1 MKSYT
6 VKPLALAVIMASV
19 STPLLAEEKTVP
31 ADDNQTIE
39 EVAVVGQRV
48 SYANSSTNDV
58 MQQSRSSLNNVMDM
72 VNDLPGVK
80 ISQGDAFGSDDY
92 STTITMRGFTVS
104 RNDQQL
110 GITIDGVPN
119 GGSAYAGGSK
129 ANRFLDGEN
138 TLTVEV
144 GQGTADIASA
154 SLDALGGTLNFVSD
168 NPLAERNTRIDM
180 TSGDFN
186 ARKTFIRHDT
196 GLINDNTTAYFSL
209 SNSYNNRWIGTGSN
223 GSSDR
228 LHAEAKSVTELKN
241 ARITARISYDDVNED
256 NYDYVS
262 YEAFKQNPRWDRL
275 TNFWTGD
282 PELDQQF
289 AEAWSTLRENT
300 LLYVKGDFFLA
311 DNLTLDV
318 TPYVHLQNGRG
329 DWLPPYQVYPT
340 VGGVRVSEG
349 NVSNTRYWWRDASG
363 NPLLDGSGNGI
374 QNPADTTG
382 LTRVSSYRNTNYDKQ
397 RYGVTSNLKW
407 QLQNHTL
414 RAGVWA
420 EYQDRN
426 KTREWRA
433 VLDPRVSYEFD
444 NTPYWT
450 QFNDDYLTTTLKFY
464 VQDAMQFGN
473 LNLTVGAQQY
483 LVDIARDDRFDN
495 SNDYDLNSDSDL
507 LKSVGAVYSLSHAVE
522 LFAGYSEN
530 FKALYDTLLDSSQ
543 VKVQGLKP
551 ETAKNIDFG
560 VRYFGDAITASI
572 TGYVVQFDNRI
583 TQLTYANTD
592 EGTPDYLTELDGRFV
607 NLGGIDSQGVELALE
622 WKISNE
628 LTFNSSLSQNRSE
641 YSANVVDDISYYRK
655 GDRVAGIPETMAYLA
670 LSYARDGYRAGIT
683 ANHTGE
689 YYGAA
694 SGGNSERI
702 PSYTLSNLYIGYN
715 GLMPDNSMFKSFD
728 VNFTINNLT
737 DETYI
742 SGGQEGAYLLGAART
757 AAITGSL
764 NF

>member
-92 STTITMRGFTVS
+92 TTTITMRGFTVS

-209 SNSYNNRWIGTGSN
+209 SNSYNNRWMGTGSN
-223 GSSDR
+223 GYSDR

-349 NVSNTRYWWRDASG
+349 NVSNTRYWWLDASG

-382 LTRVSSYRNTNYDKQ
+382 LTRVSSYRHTHYDKQ

-426 KTREWRA
+426 KTRDWHA
-433 VLDPRVSYEFD
+433 VLDPRISYEFN

-483 LVDIARDDRFDN
+483 LVDIERDDRFDN
-495 SNDYDLNSDSDL
+495 SNDFDLNSDSDL
-507 LKSVGAVYSLSHAVE
+507 LKSIGAVYSLSHAVE

-543 VKVQGLKP
+543 DKVQGLKP
-551 ETAKNIDFG
+551 ETAENIDFG

-592 EGTPDYLTELDGRFV
+592 GGTPDYLTELDGRFV

-641 YSANVVDDISYYRK
+641 YSENVVDDNSNYRK

-742 SGGQEGAYLLGAART
+742 SGGQEGAYLLGSART

>member
-1 MKSYT
+1 MNSFT
-6 VKPLALAVIMASV
+6 VKPLTLAVLLASV
-19 STPLLAEEKTVP
+19 SVTLQAEEKTAP

-39 EVAVVGQRV
+39 EVAVIGQRV

-209 SNSYNNRWIGTGSN
+209 SNSYNNRWMGTGSN
-223 GSSDR
+223 GYSDR

-241 ARITARISYDDVNED
+241 ARITARISYDDVHED

-340 VGGVRVSEG
+340 VGGQRVSEG
-349 NVSNTRYWWRDASG
+349 NVSNTPYWWLDASG

-382 LTRVSSYRNTNYDKQ
+382 LTRVSSYRHTHYDKQ

-426 KTREWRA
+426 KTRDWHA
-433 VLDPRVSYEFD
+433 VLDPRISYEFN

-483 LVDIARDDRFDN
+483 LVDIERDDRFDN

-543 VKVQGLKP
+543 DKVQGLKP
-551 ETAKNIDFG
+551 ETAENIDFG

-583 TQLTYANTD
+583 TQLTYANTNG
-592 EGTPDYLTELDGRFV
+592 GTPDYLTELDGRFV

-622 WKISNE
+622 WKINDV

-641 YSANVVDDISYYRK
+641 YSENVVDDNSNYRK

-683 ANHTGE
+683 ANHTGG

>member
-1 MKSYT
+1 MKPFIT
-6 VKPLALAVIMASV
+6 QPLALAVMLASL
-19 STPLLAEEKTVP
+19 SNSLIAEETTETSVE
-31 ADDNQTIE
+31 NSTIE

-92 STTITMRGFTVS
+92 TTSITMRGFTVS

-138 TLTVEV
+138 TETVEV

-154 SLDALGGTLNFVSD
+154 SLDALGGTLNFVSSA
-168 NPLAERNTRIDM
+168 PLAERNTRVDM
-180 TSGDFN
+180 TSGDYN
-186 ARKTFIRHDT
+186 ASKKFIRHDT
-196 GLINDNTTAYFSL
+196 GLINENTTAYFSL
-209 SNSYNNRWIGTGSN
+209 SDSYNNRWMGTGSN
-223 GSSDR
+223 GYSER
-228 LHAEAKSVTELKN
+228 LHAEAKSVTELKK
-241 ARITARISYDDVNED
+241 ARITARISYDDIHED

-311 DNLTLDV
+311 DNITLDV

-329 DWLPPYQVYPT
+329 DWLPPYQVYPS
-340 VGGVRVSEG
+340 VDGERVSEG
-349 NVSNTRYWWRDASG
+349 NVSNTRYWWLDADG

-382 LTRVSSYRNTNYDKQ
+382 LTRVSSYRHTHYDKQ
-397 RYGVTSNLKW
+397 RYGVTGNLKW
-407 QLQNHTL
+407 QLDNHTI
-414 RAGVWA
+414 RAGIWT

-426 KTREWRA
+426 KTRDWHA
-433 VLDPRVSYEFD
+433 VLDPRISYEYN

-450 QFNDDYLTTTLKFY
+450 QFNDDYITTTLKLY
-464 VQDAMQFGN
+464 VQDSMQFGD
-473 LNLTVGAQQY
+473 LNVTVGAQQY
-483 LVDIARDDRFDN
+483 LVDIERDDQFN
-495 SNDYDLNSDSDL
+495 NANDYNLNSDSEL
-507 LKSVGAVYSLSHAVE
+507 LKSLGVVYSLNSAVE

-530 FKALYDTLLDSSQ
+530 FKALYDTLLDSRQ
-543 VKVQGLKP
+543 ERVAGLQP
-551 ETAKNIDFG
+551 ETAENTDFG
-560 VRYFGDAITASI
+560 VRYFGEAIQASV
-572 TGYVVQFDNRI
+572 TGYFVQFDNRI

-592 EGTPDYLTELDGRFV
+592 GGTPDYLTELDGRFV
-607 NLGGIDSQGVELALE
+607 NLGGINSQGVELALA
-622 WKISNE
+622 WKLNDV
-628 LTFNSSLSQNRSE
+628 LTLNSSLSHNRSE
-641 YSANVVDDISYYRK
+641 YSKAVNDDDSDYRK
-655 GDRVAGIPETMAYLA
+655 GDRVAGIPESMAYLA
-670 LSYARDGYRAGIT
+670 LSYEQDGYRAGIT
-683 ANHTGE
+683 ANHTGS

-694 SGGNSERI
+694 NGGNSESI

-715 GLMPDNSMFKSFD
+715 GLMADQSMFKSFD
-728 VNFTINNLT
+728 LSFTINNLT
-737 DETYI
+737 NEAYI
-742 SGGQEGAYLLGAART
+742 SGGQEGAYLLGATRT